1 MSVGIDI
8 DRLSELTG
16 MPYIKRSW
24 LDYDLGFNART
35 QRGKKEAS
43 ELNSGLVINYTNNSK
58 RNLSDTLHSIIKG
71 RWKYVDFWTGFIA
84 FCLKKIKHL
93 ITYEPIESK
102 TISAGPRCRE
112 LIFPEWSRELLE
124 KIFEM
129 DISFEDYVRAVGNI
143 KTTFFDVQS
152 AIDVYHLQ
160 GDDAILGILAQMFW
174 SGSRR
179 QEFSILLIPGLNI
192 EFVPELSDFVS
203 GVVFPCAVSPMVENI
218 RWEERDNGWFLL
230 GDDYVLDVAQV
241 GHYGIH
247 HSSLGNRLSFT
258 GRGGLSNHLI
268 CYNWG
273 DIIDAVK
280 YFGGDILVRSLSEK
294 LLDADWHR
302 FGLGGLVSV
311 FYFQSQVYGHGSK
324 RKGSKKIPCHYR
336 YGEGR
341 VSVVMNLAG
350 QRIKNC
356 DEKEVV
362 YSIGELEDWFE
373 LAELCK

>member
-24 LDYDLGFNART
+24 LDYDLGTRSH
-35 QRGKKEAS
+35 RGKKKPQYT
-43 ELNSGLVINYTNNSK
+43 NSGLVLNYTSNAK
-58 RNLSDTLHSIIKG
+58 KNLFDTLNAIIKG

-102 TISAGPRCRE
+102 SISAGPRCRE
-112 LIFPEWSRELLE
+112 LIFPEWSQELLE
-124 KIFEM
+124 KIFSM
-129 DISFEDYVRAVGNI
+129 DVSFEDYVRAVGRI

-160 GDDAILGILAQMFW
+160 GRNAILGIMAQMFW

-179 QEFSILLIPGLNI
+179 QEFSILLIPGIDI
-192 EFVPELSDFVS
+192 EFIPELSDFVS
-203 GVVFPCAVSPMVENI
+203 GVVFPCAVSPMVKEVH
-218 RWEERDNGWFLL
+218 WEERDNGWFLL
-230 GDDYVLDVAQV
+230 GDDGYVLDVAQV
-241 GHYGIH
+241 GQYGIH
-247 HSSLGNRLSFT
+247 HSSLGNRLPFT

-268 CYNWG
+268 CYNWI
-273 DIIDAVK
+273 DITNAVK

-294 LLDADWHR
+294 LLNADWHR
-302 FGLGGLVSV
+302 FGLGGLISVS
-311 FYFQSQVYGHGSK
+311 YFQNQVYGHGSK
-324 RKGSKKIPCHYR
+324 KKSSKNIPCHYR

-362 YSIGELEDWFE
+362 YSISELEDWFE